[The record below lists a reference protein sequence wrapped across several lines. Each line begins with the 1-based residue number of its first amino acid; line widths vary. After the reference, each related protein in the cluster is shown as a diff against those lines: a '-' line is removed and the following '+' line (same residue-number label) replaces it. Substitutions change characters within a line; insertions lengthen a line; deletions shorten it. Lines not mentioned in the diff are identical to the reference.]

1 MRIGLVCP
9 YSLTVPGGV
18 QTQALGLLRSFR
30 AMGHEARLLAP
41 CDGPPP
47 DAGVTPLGNSIATS
61 ANGSIAP
68 LAPDPSAALRTIRAL
83 RDEDFDVL
91 HLHEPLAPGATVT
104 AALFSTSPMVGTFHA
119 AGDSAAYRWLV
130 PLTRWVAKRLTERC
144 AVSEDARKL
153 AQESLGGEYR
163 LLYNGI
169 ETDLYTKA
177 SPTPSDR
184 PTIFFI
190 GRHEPRKGLDVLLEA
205 MAYLPAET
213 RLWVGS
219 DGPDTVALKAR
230 FAGDVRVEWL
240 GRLTDAE
247 KASRMQGAD
256 VFCAPSLRGESFGV
270 VLLEAMAA
278 RARRSSRA
286 TFRGTAT
293 SRSLTAMRSW
303 CPPATPRRSP
313 RRSGGC
319 SPTGPSRLAWLL
331 PAMPGPGHSRW
342 TRSPRPTWG
351 STTTPSKPTR
361 CGLADVAPGG
371 DRGPGGR
378 WPYDQRACGS

>member
-1 MRIGLVCP
+1 VRIGLVCP

-104 AALFSTSPMVGTFHA
+104 AALFSNSPMVGTFHA
-119 AGDSAAYRWLV
+119 AGDSAAYRWLM

-153 AQESLGGEYR
+153 AHEALGGEYR

-177 SPTPSDR
+177 PPTPTDR

-205 MAYLPAET
+205 MASLPANT

-219 DGPDTVALKAR
+219 DGSDTAELKAR
-230 FAGDVRVEWL
+230 FAGDIRVEWL

-278 RARRSSRA
+278 GTPVVASDLPGYRNVAIADRDALLVPAGNPEKLASALQRVLTDRALSARLSAAGDARAREFSMDSLAEAYLGIYDDAIEAHAVRSR
-286 TFRGTAT
+286 
-293 SRSLTAMRSW
+293 
-303 CPPATPRRSP
+303 
-313 RRSGGC
+313 
-319 SPTGPSRLAWLL
+319 
-331 PAMPGPGHSRW
+331 
-342 TRSPRPTWG
+342 
-351 STTTPSKPTR
+351 
-361 CGLADVAPGG
+361 
-371 DRGPGGR
+371 
-378 WPYDQRACGS
+378 